1 MRHMKQFAIVTV
13 LLSAFAF
20 AAGKSKPVTY
30 EFKNGNGESIGTA
43 KVTANG
49 NASKIH
55 LNVKNLAPGTHG
67 IHVHA
72 VAKCEGPDFKSAGP
86 HADNALKKHGTENPE
101 GPHAGDMKNFEVKK
115 NGTSQA
121 VVDSALKLDAFSSGS
136 MSIVIHEKADD
147 YKTDPA
153 GNSGARIACALK
165 K

>member
-1 MRHMKQFAIVTV
+1 MRMMAQLV
-13 LLSAFAF
+13 LLAVVASVAF
-20 AAGKSKPVTY
+20 AAEKAKPVTY
-30 EFKNGNGESIGTA
+30 EFKNGNGETVGTA

-55 LNVKNLAPGTHG
+55 LNVKNLTAGTHG
-67 IHVHA
+67 IHVHS

-86 HADNALKKHGTENPE
+86 HADTAGKKHGAENPE

-121 VVDSALKLDAFSSGS
+121 VVDSTLKLDDFAAGDK
-136 MSIVIHEKADD
+136 SIVIHEKGDD

-153 GNSGARIACALK
+153 GNSGARVACGLK